1 MCNNL
6 ECLPIDS
13 HCCPRV
19 ACCSKKFLVLFSL
32 NFAINFF
39 YLIFCLIL
47 RNERLKL
54 KHMQCKLKGNHLNF
68 VSDVVVF
75 VIRVLVCSVQWNL
88 Y

>member
-1 MCNNL
+1 MFAHRQSLMSSSRLLL
-6 ECLPIDS
+6 E
-13 HCCPRV
+13 
-19 ACCSKKFLVLFSL
+19 KKFLVLFSL

-54 KHMQCKLKGNHLNF
+54 KHMQCKLKSNHLNF